1 MMLSVPSLIS
11 HVIVCLPQ
19 SIKPPPTQSDA
30 RAHYFPP
37 PHHLQNEMLKVNG
50 VLDLPAHGGHLALH
64 WYEWD
69 TLGYA
74 LGSNHT
80 KCDRVGAPCTYIIPQ
95 DFFSKRHLCAVP
107 LSRSSMCL
115 VGHDISL

>member
-1 MMLSVPSLIS
+1 
-11 HVIVCLPQ
+11 
-19 SIKPPPTQSDA
+19 
-30 RAHYFPP
+30 
-37 PHHLQNEMLKVNG
+37 MLKVNG

-80 KCDRVGAPCTYIIPQ
+80 KCDRVGAPCT
-95 DFFSKRHLCAVP
+95 
-107 LSRSSMCL
+107 
-115 VGHDISL
+115 